1 MNTTANRFHVIAGTE
16 VEAGALD
23 FADLASAKSAYLE
36 LFHQMS
42 TAPKLM
48 DVFGLTLLD
57 GAEVLM
63 ESTPKS
69 RAVLRHE
76 ANIEAGLAVLAAQS

>member
-1 MNTTANRFHVIAGTE
+1 MNTTENRFHVIAGTALE
-16 VEAGALD
+16 VGTAD
-23 FADLASAKSAYLE
+23 FADLISARRAYLE

-42 TAPKLM
+42 TDPKLM

-57 GAEVLM
+57 GDKVLM

-69 RAVLRHE
+69 RAALRHE
-76 ANIEAGLAVLAAQS
+76 ANIEAGLAVLAAHS